1 MTLLVTAILVAY
13 NSAAV
18 IADALKSLPAGVPA
32 IVVDN
37 ASMDDSAAIAQA
49 LGATTI
55 RLDANAGFGS
65 ANNAGMAAASTPYV
79 LFLNP
84 DAKLRPGCLEA
95 LLAAAEKHEDAM
107 LLVPTLIRADGGRF
121 EKWSSPI
128 CTPAF
133 KPPEST
139 DETIRD
145 IAFASGAVILARREA
160 LMRMGGF
167 DPAIFLYFEDDDLS
181 RRVLDEKGRILHVVD
196 AVAVHIGNVSSPSS
210 AQITEMKHWHMAW
223 SERYVRLKHGLPVW
237 SRWRVLE
244 SIVKLLWAQ
253 LRRDRN
259 EQAKQLG
266 LLNGTLAALRGIN
279 AQAVR
284 ERIDAGSEM

>member
-133 KPPEST
+133 KPQVSA

-145 IAFASGAVILARREA
+145 IAFASGAAILARREA

-181 RRVLDEKGRILHVVD
+181 RRVLDLKGRILHVTNAIAD
-196 AVAVHIGNVSSPSS
+196 HAGNVSSPSS
-210 AQITEMKHWHMAW
+210 PAMTGMKQWHMAW
-223 SERYVRLKHGLPVW
+223 SERHVRLKHGLW
-237 SRWRVLE
+237 AFSHWRLAESMTKLMIAVLRGDLHE
-244 SIVKLLWAQ
+244 
-253 LRRDRN
+253 
-259 EQAKQLG
+259 EAKQRG
-266 LLNGTLAALRGIN
+266 VFNGTRAAIN
-279 AQAVR
+279 GVKAQNIR
-284 ERIDAGSEM
+284 TRTGSGAAQ